1 VDDAEALDRA
11 GGAILAVAPEMEGR
25 LQVELGAANAN
36 LSVVGTWPSYF
47 EVNNFRLAGGRL
59 FSAAEDRGR
68 RRVAVLG
75 ALAGDALGVPTAT
88 LLGQRVRVGGVPFEV
103 VGVLEEKGAQG
114 FFNPDEGVY
123 LPLGTAQLRVMGS
136 DSVRSIGVQATSAA
150 GMDQAMVEIDRVLR
164 REHRLAP
171 GEEADFNVRDQASLL
186 ATMQETTQTFSFLL
200 AGIAAISLLVGG
212 IGIMNIM
219 LVSVTERTR
228 EIGLRKALGARR
240 RQVLGQFLLEAVLL
254 CNVGGLLGVLVG
266 YALGNTVTL
275 FTDFALDV
283 PLEWTAIGLGFCSAV
298 GLTFG
303 MWPAVKASRL
313 EPIEALR
320 YE

>member
-1 VDDAEALDRA
+1 VKIGAFVIGIIALV
-11 GGAILAVAPEMEGR
+11 VA
-25 LQVELGAANAN
+25 
-36 LSVVGTWPSYF
+36 
-47 EVNNFRLAGGRL
+47 
-59 FSAAEDRGR
+59 
-68 RRVAVLG
+68 
-75 ALAGDALGVPTAT
+75 
-88 LLGQRVRVGGVPFEV
+88 
-103 VGVLEEKGAQG
+103 
-114 FFNPDEGVY
+114 
-123 LPLGTAQLRVMGS
+123 
-136 DSVRSIGVQATSAA
+136 
-150 GMDQAMVEIDRVLR
+150 
-164 REHRLAP
+164 
-171 GEEADFNVRDQASLL
+171 
-186 ATMQETTQTFSFLL
+186 
-200 AGIAAISLLVGG
+200 G